1 MSAPASFNGGGYMP
15 SQNFSSCFGTS
26 PPASYPLNSYSHPTA
41 WQAIN
46 VLSPNL
52 FRVASEQRA
61 IYGSVH
67 EAILVNLLGHVSFA
81 AAGNFR
87 ICGHNGK
94 TMPLTLHL
102 RFAGPPLSGKSDAHD
117 RFNAPVTEAMKGWK
131 KRWHF
136 DNVTPAALLRKITG
150 GSILSMLS
158 MAEGRDHLG
167 DKVGGQLSR
176 AFRELND
183 LYDSHV
189 PAFDRADDDNEAV
202 VNAPDRAISVVC
214 VNVQNDKHREWLD
227 RHAEDAC
234 GSGYLYRLMM
244 MVTDQIAV
252 EGAGN
257 QQPEMALLDYD
268 QRIIELVASARI
280 NLDGNSVSQLPVI
293 EVSPEAE
300 NVLRLAQERFVQ
312 MPGSWLSPNDARVFA
327 VRLVANTRRIAGC
340 MHVFERYSGAVSA
353 DTMSRAATI
362 AECFAAHWLET
373 MFPPK
378 PVPDGVQRGQCL
390 LDALYNLARQSGMR
404 MPGWREA
411 DIVASAPNFGWTK
424 AEMKAAITAICGA
437 GFAQVVPR
445 IENGRRVIK
454 LELILSST
462 QAFQPTNSAHPPKLA

>member
-1 MSAPASFNGGGYMP
+1 LNG
-15 SQNFSSCFGTS
+15 
-26 PPASYPLNSYSHPTA
+26 YSHPTA

-46 VLSPNL
+46 VLTPSL

-61 IYGSVH
+61 IYGSVY

-87 ICGHNGK
+87 IRDHNGK
-94 TMPLTLHL
+94 AMPLTLNL
-102 RFAGPPLSGKSDAHD
+102 RFAGPPLSGKSAAHD

-136 DNVTPAALLRKITG
+136 NNVTPTALLRKIRG
-150 GSILSMLS
+150 GSVFLMLS

-167 DKVGGQLSR
+167 GGVGGKLSQ
-176 AFRELND
+176 AFPELND
-183 LYDSHV
+183 LYDSNV
-189 PAFDRADDDNEAV
+189 PPFDRADDDNDEV
-202 VNAPDRAISVVC
+202 ENAPDHAILVTC
-214 VNVQNDKHREWLD
+214 VNVQNGRHREWLD
-227 RHAEDAC
+227 RHAKDAAE
-234 GSGYLYRLMM
+234 SGHLYRLMM
-244 MVTDQIAV
+244 LETDQIAV

-268 QRIIELVASARI
+268 QRIVELIASARI
-280 NLDGNSVSQLPVI
+280 NLDANSVSRLPVI

-300 NVLRLAQERFVQ
+300 RVLRLAQERFVQ
-312 MPGSWLSPNDARVFA
+312 MPGPWLSPNDARVFA

-340 MHVFERYSGAVSA
+340 LHVFERYGGAVSA

-362 AECFAAHWLET
+362 AECFAARWLET
-373 MFPPK
+373 VFPPK

-390 LDALYNLARQSGMR
+390 LDALHNLARQSGMR
-404 MPGWREA
+404 IPGWREA

-437 GFAQVVPR
+437 GLAQIVPR
-445 IENGRRVIK
+445 IENGRRIIK